1 MSRYTK
7 IALLQYELEKVRA
20 RVAELEQL
28 HQQLA
33 AKDEVIA
40 EAGEMLAMRDR
51 QLAALKAE
59 NEWRDIETAP
69 KDCDVL
75 VTDGSKVYLGRWVG
89 RYFAWGYS
97 TDPTHWKPL
106 PKPPAMVQGE

>member
-1 MSRYTK
+1 MTTRETELLA
-7 IALLQYELEKVRA
+7 ALK
-20 RVAELEQL
+20 AELREIC
-28 HQQLA
+28 A
-33 AKDEVIA
+33 AIDDPANDLTLTTVECIKK
-40 EAGEMLAMRDR
+40 
-51 QLAALKAE
+51 LKAE